1 MRRALSLLLPMLLFG
16 AAGCEGDSTGPTPPA
31 YEDIDGTYAGVM
43 AGTSQGIS
51 ANLLFGFT
59 IGQTDGDITGSWSF
73 TGKLNDG
80 NTSMDVTGTGSLE
93 GTVTSGHDPSLNFK
107 IKTSTCPDY
116 EATFS
121 GDYDSDTHRL
131 TVRGPVEF
139 FNYQTCD
146 VGLTYQATIVLDG

>member
-1 MRRALSLLLPMLLFG
+1 
-16 AAGCEGDSTGPTPPA
+16 
-31 YEDIDGTYAGVM
+31 M
-43 AGTSQGIS
+43 AGTSQGVS

-59 IGQTDGDITGSWSF
+59 IGQTDGDITGSWSY

-80 NTSMDVTGTGSLE
+80 STTLDVTGTGTLE
-93 GTVTSGHDPSLNFK
+93 GTVEAGQNPSLNFK
-107 IKTSTCPDY
+107 IKTATCPDY

-121 GDYDSDTHRL
+121 GGYDSDSHRL